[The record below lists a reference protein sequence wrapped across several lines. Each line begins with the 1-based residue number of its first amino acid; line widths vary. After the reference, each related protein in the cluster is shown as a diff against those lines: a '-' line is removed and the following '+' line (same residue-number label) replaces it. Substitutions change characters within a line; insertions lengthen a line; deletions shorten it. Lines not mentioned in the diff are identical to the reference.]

1 MVSFFLR
8 KVTVKWE
15 KQVFSVN
22 GYKRYLYVKWWI
34 KCLPHN
40 NKKTSKRITEL
51 NLRAKTTKSLEEN
64 IEVNLWN
71 FRLSNDFLDMTP
83 KEINEKNLVNW
94 TSSELK
100 FFTFQK

>member
-1 MVSFFLR
+1 M
-8 KVTVKWE
+8 TIQWE

-22 GYKRYLYVKWWI
+22 GYKWYLYVKWWI
-34 KCLPHN
+34 RCLPY
-40 NKKTSKRITEL
+40 NKKTSKWIIDL

-71 FRLSNDFLDMTP
+71 LWLSNDFLDMTP